1 MKKSGKT
8 LTAVIAFILGLLFTL
23 IVEVSAVFGVYIYVM
38 HKDLNTVMASIGI
51 PNTDDRFV
59 NTDKNNGGVSNLKEL
74 ISGMKGLVYE
84 GGEIVALGKSFDDFK
99 ELVPATQVLL
109 NAVYGVI
116 DGYIDL
122 DKQEFESKPLTE
134 LAQVLSDSVMNVKTM
149 ALMEKLGMDN
159 ITGEEANPVVK
170 SIVVGT
176 ETDYATVHYS
186 DGREDTGLKLPVLY
200 DCYMEYGGSFDRIDY
215 LGYARPVNGASA
227 LPYNLSEDLLCQ
239 SGIIDDGVE
248 SYHRYM
254 LYFVPCKVTE
264 NGIEEADY
272 SMGECTVTDGDK
284 TYNFQ
289 IVEFGEDTDFI
300 AVKPVGG
307 KYEIDFDAVYAAIN
321 DESTSLS
328 DRFSGYSYSQEYARG
343 YYFTKK
349 NAQTE
354 KYELQ
359 TISGKNYFRN
369 SLGKAVQLDALTLT
383 DIVLDAFAPLN
394 SVLVTDVIGEG
405 DSTVNQIFGST
416 TLGAL
421 LRGEVDAQ
429 QLAGELAIDAF
440 IDIKADEALSAYLGY
455 GVKRLKAAAGADY
468 NYTGKI
474 SVGGVDTDCYLSAE
488 DGVVKL
494 VWYFDDGQKKSVFA
508 AKMSELPARIQ
519 SFANDMTVGD
529 IIAVGETA
537 PKFLKAVASTPIG
550 NLENKISD
558 MTVGEMF
565 EESELNGSA
574 LLRKL
579 KSAKISGLAAA
590 VDGLLIQ
597 EVYASRI
604 YDVADGANPELA
616 TEYKEDLLY
625 YVIENDEFVL
635 APINE
640 ASGHVT
646 AEQFEAGEYYTYGEA
661 QGMWRLVL
669 YKDGVEKAYAMNDLD
684 NMVASCAATL
694 YKAKLGQLQA
704 AGIIGADKD
713 LSGTLTIDGQT
724 KTVAEFTLEDVIW
737 FVIDQSTP
745 AG

>member
-1 MKKSGKT
+1 MKKGGKT

-23 IVEVSAVFGVYIYVM
+23 IVEVSAIFGVYIYVM
-38 HKDLNTVMASIGI
+38 HKDINTVMASIGI

-59 NTDKNNGGVSNLKEL
+59 NTDKSKGGVSNLKEL

-122 DKQEFESKPLTE
+122 DKNEFESKPLTD
-134 LAQVLSDSVMNVKTM
+134 LAQVLADSVMNVKTM

-159 ITGEEANPVVK
+159 ITGEDANPVVK

-200 DCYMEYGGSFDRIDY
+200 DCYMEYNGSYDRIDY

-227 LPYNLSEDLLCQ
+227 LPYNLSEDLLCR
-239 SGIIDDGVE
+239 SGTIDDGVE

-264 NGIEEADY
+264 NGVEEADY
-272 SMGECTVTDGDK
+272 SMGEYKG
-284 TYNFQ
+284 FQ

-300 AVKPVGG
+300 AVKPDGG
-307 KYEIDFDAVYAAIN
+307 RYEIDFAAVYAAIN
-321 DESTSLS
+321 GESTSLS
-328 DRFSGYSYSQEYARG
+328 DRFSGYSYSQEYARE

-349 NAQTE
+349 NSQTE
-354 KYELQ
+354 KDELQ
-359 TISGKNYFRN
+359 TVSGKNYFRN
-369 SLGKAVQLDALTLT
+369 SQGKALQLDALTLT

-394 SVLVTDVIGEG
+394 SILVTDVIGEG

-440 IDIKADEALSAYLGY
+440 IDIRADEPVSAYLGY
-455 GVKRLKAAAGADY
+455 GVKGLKEAAGADY
-468 NYTGKI
+468 NYAGKI
-474 SVGGVDTDCYLSAE
+474 SAGGVDTDCYLSAE
-488 DGVVKL
+488 GGVVKS
-494 VWYFDDGQKKSVFA
+494 VWYFDDGQKRSVSA
-508 AKMSELPARIQ
+508 AKMSELPARIE
-519 SFANDMTVGD
+519 SFADDMTVGD
-529 IIAVGETA
+529 IITVGENS
-537 PKFLKAVASTPIG
+537 PKFLKAVASAPIAG
-550 NLENKISD
+550 LENKISNI
-558 MTVGEMF
+558 TVGEMF

-574 LLRKL
+574 LLRRL
-579 KSAKISGLAAA
+579 KGAKISELAAA
-590 VDGLLIQ
+590 VDSLLIQ

-604 YDVADGANPELA
+604 YNVAEGADPEPA
-616 TEYKEDLLY
+616 TVYKEDLLY
-625 YVIENDEFVL
+625 YVTGNDGFVL
-635 APINE
+635 AHLNE
-640 ASGHVT
+640 ASGHIT
-646 AEQFEAGEYYTYGEA
+646 EEQFEAGEFYTYGEA

-694 YKAKLGQLQA
+694 YKSKLGQLQA

-724 KTVAEFTLEDVIW
+724 KTVAEFTLEDIIW
-737 FVIDQSTP
+737 FVIDASTP
-745 AG
+745 AD